1 MEDRDRDRDR
11 DRLNGI
17 YKPLHEAGKILLR
30 TIKDLGYEA
39 KLSYYNMHYVKVDGE
54 YQIEYFP
61 LPEVGIAG
69 VGFYGDFGISLDGS
83 IWFELTVSKER
94 ALILDYKKLSQVA
107 PIEVYGA
114 QDYLADIYNERLDI
128 ESMKQAIDNINE
140 KEIHI
145 CFYLKDSEAGT
156 VKSLTELLNKQLSID
171 ENGRLKG

>member
-61 LPEVGIAG
+61 LPEVGIEG

-107 PIEVYGA
+107 PIG
-114 QDYLADIYNERLDI
+114 LRIISRIFIMNGWI
-128 ESMKQAIDNINE
+128 
-140 KEIHI
+140 
-145 CFYLKDSEAGT
+145 
-156 VKSLTELLNKQLSID
+156 LNQ
-171 ENGRLKG
+171 

>member
-1 MEDRDRDRDR
+1 MEDR

-39 KLSYYNMHYVKVDGE
+39 KLSYYNMHYIKMNGE

-69 VGFYGDFGISLDGS
+69 AGFYGDFGITLDGS
-83 IWFELTVSKER
+83 IWFELTVSKEI
-94 ALILDYKKLSQVA
+94 ALILDYKRLSQAA
-107 PIEVYGA
+107 PIEVYGV

-128 ESMKQAIDNINE
+128 ESIRLAIDILNE
-140 KEIHI
+140 EEIHI

-156 VKSLTELLNKQLSID
+156 VKSLIELLNKQLSID
-171 ENGRLKG
+171 ENERMKGSNV

>member
-1 MEDRDRDRDR
+1 M
-11 DRLNGI
+11 I
-17 YKPLHEAGKILLR
+17 I
-30 TIKDLGYEA
+30 
-39 KLSYYNMHYVKVDGE
+39 
-54 YQIEYFP
+54 
-61 LPEVGIAG
+61 
-69 VGFYGDFGISLDGS
+69 
-83 IWFELTVSKER
+83 
-94 ALILDYKKLSQVA
+94 KKLSQVA